1 MRPLPMA
8 RPAARGWGEGVREL
22 PLIEW
27 VIIAAA
33 VVAFIGMFVALNRI
47 LKG

>member
-1 MRPLPMA
+1 
-8 RPAARGWGEGVREL
+8 VREL

>member
-1 MRPLPMA
+1 M
-8 RPAARGWGEGVREL
+8 REL

-27 VIIAAA
+27 VIIAVF
-33 VVAFIGMFVALNRI
+33 VVAFIGMGVALNRI

>member
-1 MRPLPMA
+1 MDQGSDRQGE
-8 RPAARGWGEGVREL
+8 RTGWGEGVREL

-27 VIIAAA
+27 VIIAVF